1 MIFYL
6 PLLLIVAAT
15 AAYHVGQKSVP
26 SQVHPMFSV
35 SVNYVVALLGSLLVL
50 PFYPGNS
57 LRTSFKNMN
66 WSSIVVGIAIIG
78 IELGFLLVYRAGW
91 RISLAALVANVLTA
105 LLLVFVGLAAFH
117 EHLKARHIAG
127 VILCIVGLTL
137 VMKP

>member
-1 MIFYL
+1 MIFYI
-6 PLLLIVAAT
+6 PLILIVAAT

-57 LRTSFKNMN
+57 LRSSFKNMN

-117 EHLKARHIAG
+117 EHLTARHIAG